1 MGHYSWRCAET
12 TQGIPLQ
19 RYELTEAIAF
29 LPNGDRV
36 SGFLGNYGE
45 LLRAQYVGRDNQP
58 LSEEQNLPDGIGMGV
73 YELIGR
79 SLTPHVQPGPDGSMA
94 MADIDR
100 MQDMVKLVRVEEV
113 EPTVTYDSLPSSVP
127 DPGAVTI
134 TSTRNSGCWNWRSDT
149 TPRPRRSTQPKA
161 PMPSYNALGKSTNDQ
176 AEPVSR
182 IHTHRSLP
190 ALVCRKLAPGRRG

>member
-1 MGHYSWRCAET
+1 MGHYSWRCAKT
-12 TQGIPLQ
+12 TQGIPIQ

-58 LSEEQNLPDGIGMGV
+58 LPEEQNLPDGIGMGV

-113 EPTVTYDSLPSSVP
+113 EPTDTYDSLPSSVP
-127 DPGAVTI
+127 DPWGGYDYEYPEQWLLELAKRYDP
-134 TSTRNSGCWNWRSDT
+134 TSSVINATEGSD
-149 TPRPRRSTQPKA
+149 
-161 PMPSYNALGKSTNDQ
+161 
-176 AEPVSR
+176 AE
-182 IHTHRSLP
+182 LQ
-190 ALVCRKLAPGRRG
+190 CPG